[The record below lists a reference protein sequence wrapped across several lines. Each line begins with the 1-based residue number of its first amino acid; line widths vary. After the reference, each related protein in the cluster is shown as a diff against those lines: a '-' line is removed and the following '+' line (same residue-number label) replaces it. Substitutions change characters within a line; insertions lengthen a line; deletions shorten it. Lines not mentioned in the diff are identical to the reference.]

1 MTQVK
6 PLKITPIEIM
16 WRILVNSPEQAFKDN
31 KKNLNL
37 GNIDIS
43 VILSWLNLNQLLTL
57 EQIED
62 LKHKIDNSVNQLTKE
77 DEDNFYINSLMNI
90 FFNVIINLP
99 EKEKQNALGVGID
112 TVINYL
118 HNNRLLPKEECDRLC
133 SLFAENIEKMVKNL
147 PVKTG
152 TKEFIGLLR

>member
-1 MTQVK
+1 MTNIK

-31 KKNLNL
+31 KKSLNL

-62 LKHKIDNSVNQLTKE
+62 LRQKIDNSVNQLTEE
-77 DEDNFYINSLMNI
+77 DADLFYIHS
-90 FFNVIINLP
+90 
-99 EKEKQNALGVGID
+99 
-112 TVINYL
+112 
-118 HNNRLLPKEECDRLC
+118 
-133 SLFAENIEKMVKNL
+133 
-147 PVKTG
+147 
-152 TKEFIGLLR
+152 

>member
-31 KKNLNL
+31 KKSLNL

-43 VILSWLNLNQLLTL
+43 VILSWLNINHLLTL

-62 LKHKIDNSVNQLTKE
+62 LRHKIDNSVNQLTEE
-77 DEDNFYINSLMNI
+77 DADLFYIHSLMNI
-90 FFNVIINLP
+90 FFNVIIKLP
-99 EKEKQNALGVGID
+99 AKEKQNALGVGID

-118 HNNRLLPKEECDRLC
+118 HNNRLLPKEECDQLC
-133 SLFAENIEKMVKNL
+133 SLFADNIQKLVENC
-147 PVKTG
+147 PVK
-152 TKEFIGLLR
+152 KELS

>member
-16 WRILVNSPEQAFKDN
+16 WRILVNSPEQAFKGN
-31 KKNLNL
+31 KKSLNL

-43 VILSWLNLNQLLTL
+43 VILSWLNINHLLTL

-62 LKHKIDNSVNQLTKE
+62 LRHKIDNSVNQLTEE
-77 DEDNFYINSLMNI
+77 DADLFYVHSLMNI
-90 FFNVIINLP
+90 FFNVIIKLP
-99 EKEKQNALGVGID
+99 AKEKQNALGVGID

-118 HNNRLLPKEECDRLC
+118 HNNKLIQKTECDQLC
-133 SLFAENIEKMVKNL
+133 SLFAENIEKMVKNC
-147 PVKTG
+147 PVKQEQ
-152 TKEFIGLLR
+152 KALSDC

>member
-16 WRILVNSPEQAFKDN
+16 WRILVNSPEHAFKDN
-31 KKNLNL
+31 KKSLNL

-62 LKHKIDNSVNQLTKE
+62 LRHKIDKNINQLKKE
-77 DEDNFYINSLMNI
+77 DADLFYIHSLMNT
-90 FFNVIINLP
+90 FFNVIIRLS

-118 HNNRLLPKEECDRLC
+118 YNSRLLSKTECDQLC
-133 SLFAENIEKMVKNL
+133 SLFAENIEKMLKNCPVKQEQKNL
-147 PVKTG
+147 
-152 TKEFIGLLR
+152 LDC

>member
-16 WRILVNSPEQAFKDN
+16 WNMLVHSPEQAFKDN
-31 KKNLNL
+31 TKSLNL

-62 LKHKIDNSVNQLTKE
+62 LRNRIDNSVNQLTKE
-77 DEDNFYINSLMNI
+77 DADLFYINSLMNI

-118 HNNRLLPKEECDRLC
+118 HNNRLLPKTECDQLC
-133 SLFAENIEKMVKNL
+133 SLFADNIQKLVENC
-147 PVKTG
+147 PVKQEQ
-152 TKEFIGLLR
+152 KALSDC

>member
-1 MTQVK
+1 MTNIK

-31 KKNLNL
+31 KKSLNL

-62 LKHKIDNSVNQLTKE
+62 LRHKIDNAV
-77 DEDNFYINSLMNI
+77 
-90 FFNVIINLP
+90 
-99 EKEKQNALGVGID
+99 GVGID

-118 HNNRLLPKEECDRLC
+118 HNNRLLPKEECDQLC
-133 SLFAENIEKMVKNL
+133 SLFAENIEKMVKNC
-147 PVKTG
+147 PVKQEQ
-152 TKEFIGLLR
+152 KNLSDC

>member
-16 WRILVNSPEQAFKDN
+16 WRILVNSPEQAFKKD
-31 KKNLNL
+31 KKSLNL

-43 VILSWLNLNQLLTL
+43 VILSWINLNQLLTL

-62 LKHKIDNSVNQLTKE
+62 LRHKIDKNINQLKKE
-77 DEDNFYINSLMNI
+77 DADLFYINKMMNT
-90 FFNVIINLP
+90 FFYVIIKLP
-99 EKEKQNALGVGID
+99 ENEKQNVLGVGID

-118 HNNRLLPKEECDRLC
+118 HNNRLLPKTECDQLC
-133 SLFAENIEKMVKNL
+133 SLFAENIEKMVKNC
-147 PVKTG
+147 PVKQ
-152 TKEFIGLLR
+152 EQQNLSDC

>member
-16 WRILVNSPEQAFKDN
+16 WRILVNSPEQAFKKN
-31 KKNLNL
+31 KKNINL

-43 VILSWLNLNQLLTL
+43 VILSWINLNQLLTL

-62 LKHKIDNSVNQLTKE
+62 LRHKIDKNINQLKKE
-77 DEDNFYINSLMNI
+77 DADLFYVNSLMNT

-99 EKEKQNALGVGID
+99 EKEKQNVLGVGID

-118 HNNRLLPKEECDRLC
+118 HNNRLLPKTECDRLC
-133 SLFAENIEKMVKNL
+133 SLFADNIQKLVENC
-147 PVKTG
+147 PVKQEQ
-152 TKEFIGLLR
+152 KALSDC

>member
-16 WRILVNSPEQAFKDN
+16 WRILVNSPEQAFKKD
-31 KKNLNL
+31 KKSLNL

-62 LKHKIDNSVNQLTKE
+62 LRHKIDKNINQLKKE
-77 DEDNFYINSLMNI
+77 DADLFYINSMMNT
-90 FFNVIINLP
+90 FFNVIIKLP
-99 EKEKQNALGVGID
+99 ENEKQNVLGVGID

-118 HNNRLLPKEECDRLC
+118 HNNRLLPKKECDRLC
-133 SLFAENIEKMVKNL
+133 YLFAENIEKMVKNC
-147 PVKTG
+147 PVKQEQ
-152 TKEFIGLLR
+152 KALSDC

>member
-16 WRILVNSPEQAFKDN
+16 WCYIAPSPELAFKNN
-31 KKNLNL
+31 KKNINL

-62 LKHKIDNSVNQLTKE
+62 LRHKIDNEVDKITEEQTNT
-77 DEDNFYINSLMNI
+77 FYEYSLMNTLFEVCQNI
-90 FFNVIINLP
+90 PKSDKENVLAI
-99 EKEKQNALGVGID
+99 GID
-112 TVINYL
+112 TVINYFH
-118 HNNRLLPKEECDRLC
+118 HNNLLPKDECDHL
-133 SLFAENIEKMVKNL
+133 SELFADNIQKLVENCPVKQEQKNL
-147 PVKTG
+147 SDC
-152 TKEFIGLLR
+152 

>member
-16 WRILVNSPEQAFKDN
+16 WRILVNSPEQAFKKD
-31 KKNLNL
+31 KKSLNL

-62 LKHKIDNSVNQLTKE
+62 LRHKIDKNINQLKKE
-77 DEDNFYINSLMNI
+77 DADLFYVNSLMNT

-99 EKEKQNALGVGID
+99 ENEKQNVLGVGVD

-118 HNNRLLPKEECDRLC
+118 HNNRLLPKEECDQLC
-133 SLFAENIEKMVKNL
+133 SLFAENIEKIVKNCPL
-147 PVKTG
+147 KQEQ
-152 TKEFIGLLR
+152 KNLSDC